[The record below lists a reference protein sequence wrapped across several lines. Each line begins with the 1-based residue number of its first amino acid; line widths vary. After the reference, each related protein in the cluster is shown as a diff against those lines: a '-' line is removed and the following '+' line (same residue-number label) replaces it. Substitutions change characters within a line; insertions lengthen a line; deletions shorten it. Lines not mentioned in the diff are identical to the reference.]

1 MVLLMPKT
9 LKLSDGERHQLHQL
23 SKRHNTPQQIVL
35 RAKIILR
42 ASDGQ
47 NHREIARSLEIN
59 RQMARLWR
67 NRWLESE
74 GKDLSISQRL
84 QDRERVGAPVKF
96 SMEQVTELFALACS
110 SPSDY
115 GRPISHWT
123 ARELAEE
130 IMKQGIIESI
140 SVRHVGRLLEEAEI
154 KPHASRYWLTPPVD
168 EEFDAKVKDITG
180 LYLTAIERSQNGEHT
195 ISVDEMTGMQ
205 AIERL
210 EKDLPMRPGKV
221 ARREFEYIRHGTQ
234 TLSANFNI
242 ANGKVIEPTCG
253 DSTTESDFLL
263 NIRHIIET
271 DPDAKKWHLIPLL
284 QNYATLAKADRI

>member
-1 MVLLMPKT
+1 MALLMPKT

-23 SKRHNTPQQIVL
+23 SKRHNTSQQIVL
-35 RAKIILR
+35 RAKIILM

-74 GKDLSISQRL
+74 GKDLSILQRL

-154 KPHASRYWLTPPVD
+154 KPHASRYWLTPP
-168 EEFDAKVKDITG
+168 
-180 LYLTAIERSQNGEHT
+180 
-195 ISVDEMTGMQ
+195 
-205 AIERL
+205 
-210 EKDLPMRPGKV
+210 
-221 ARREFEYIRHGTQ
+221 
-234 TLSANFNI
+234 
-242 ANGKVIEPTCG
+242 CG
-253 DSTTESDFLL
+253 
-263 NIRHIIET
+263 
-271 DPDAKKWHLIPLL
+271 
-284 QNYATLAKADRI
+284 

>member
-1 MVLLMPKT
+1 MTLLMPKT
-9 LKLSDGERHQLHQL
+9 LNLSDGERHQLHQL
-23 SKRHNTPQQIVL
+23 IKRHNTPQQIVL
-35 RAKIILR
+35 RAKIILM

-47 NHREIARSLEIN
+47 NHREIVRSLEIN

-74 GKDLSISQRL
+74 GKDLSILQRL

-168 EEFDAKVKDITG
+168 EEFDTKVKDITG
-180 LYLTAIERSQNGEHT
+180 LYLTAIELRQNGEHT
-195 ISVDEMTGMQ
+195 ISVDEMTGIQ
-205 AIERL
+205 AI
-210 EKDLPMRPGKV
+210 
-221 ARREFEYIRHGTQ
+221 GT
-234 TLSANFNI
+234 
-242 ANGKVIEPTCG
+242 
-253 DSTTESDFLL
+253 
-263 NIRHIIET
+263 
-271 DPDAKKWHLIPLL
+271 
-284 QNYATLAKADRI
+284 

>member
-1 MVLLMPKT
+1 MALLMPKT

-35 RAKIILR
+35 RAKIILM

-74 GKDLSISQRL
+74 RKDLSILQRL
-84 QDRERVGAPVKF
+84 QAREPVGAPAKF

-140 SVRHVGRLLEEAEI
+140 SVRHVGRLLEEAEL
-154 KPHASRYWLTPPVD
+154 KPQASRYWLTPP
-168 EEFDAKVKDITG
+168 
-180 LYLTAIERSQNGEHT
+180 
-195 ISVDEMTGMQ
+195 
-205 AIERL
+205 
-210 EKDLPMRPGKV
+210 
-221 ARREFEYIRHGTQ
+221 
-234 TLSANFNI
+234 
-242 ANGKVIEPTCG
+242 CG
-253 DSTTESDFLL
+253 
-263 NIRHIIET
+263 
-271 DPDAKKWHLIPLL
+271 
-284 QNYATLAKADRI
+284 